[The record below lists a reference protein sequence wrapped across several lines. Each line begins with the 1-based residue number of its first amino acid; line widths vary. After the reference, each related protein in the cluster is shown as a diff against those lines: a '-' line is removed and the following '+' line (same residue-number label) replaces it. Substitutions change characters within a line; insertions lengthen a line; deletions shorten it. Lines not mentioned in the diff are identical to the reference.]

1 MTRDTDRPAG
11 EPLLMTLHDVA
22 ADLRLSPRGLRKLL
36 SSGRFGP
43 DLIRLGRAVCVRR
56 SDLLAWI
63 ADGCPPAAAWQR
75 EGVADDQ

>member
-36 SSGRFGP
+36 SRWG
-43 DLIRLGRAVCVRR
+43 
-56 SDLLAWI
+56 
-63 ADGCPPAAAWQR
+63 
-75 EGVADDQ
+75 